1 MVGKILKLMFTRGLS
16 MKRWNNFPRIEDVS
30 HLDNIGYKVHIA
42 LFLAYLEEKNG
53 TSVDREFL
61 IKRIIFNSFRGL
73 VISDIHSGTRDYIM
87 EIDSDI
93 FSEIE
98 KKAYIAI
105 FEKEAPSHIKE
116 DMENTINDNSKTIEL
131 DIIFA
136 AKKYAAYR
144 ECLVNEKVYSDMYEV
159 PLKGLIISLE
169 KQRKKLKSLDIL
181 LGNDNYIKFLSH
193 IRRLSHSLRWNQ
205 EKRMFPV
212 SVMSHLVI
220 ITFISYVL
228 GKIENDNGGNYNI
241 LELMLK
247 SIYHDIPEAITGD
260 IITPTKKSVSGFEEV
275 LERVE
280 IKMMDDYLFY
290 YVEDDYKELVSDY
303 MLQPFEGDH
312 GVLSKKADIL
322 SALFEAKVE
331 VNNGATNFYD
341 IYRKI
346 KKKVNSFDS
355 VSVDYFVRDALDS
368 FDDVSDD
375 INLNN

>member
-1 MVGKILKLMFTRGLS
+1 MIGKLLKLMLTRGLS

-30 HLDNIGYKVHIA
+30 HLDNIWYKLHVA

-53 TSVDREFL
+53 NKVDREFL
-61 IKRIIFNSFRGL
+61 IKKIIFSSFRWL
-73 VISDIHSGTRDYIM
+73 VISDIHSWTRDYIM
-87 EIDSDI
+87 EIDPDI

-98 KKAYIAI
+98 KKAYTAI
-105 FEKEAPSHIKE
+105 FEKEVPEYLLEDIK
-116 DMENTINDNSKTIEL
+116 NTIHDESKTLEL

-144 ECLVNEKVYSDMYEV
+144 ECLVNEKVFSDMYEV

-169 KQRKKLKSLDIL
+169 EQRKKLKSLDIL
-181 LGNDNYIKFLSH
+181 LGNDNYVKFLSH

-220 ITFISYVL
+220 ITFLSYVL
-228 GKIENDNGGNYNI
+228 WKIENNNGEKYNI

-260 IITPTKKSVSGFEEV
+260 IITPTKKSVPWFEEV
-275 LERVE
+275 LEKAE

-290 YVEDDYKELVSDY
+290 YVEDDYKDLVSSY
-303 MLQPFEGDH
+303 MLQPFEWKH
-312 GVLSKKADIL
+312 GKLAKQADIL

-331 VNNGATNFYD
+331 VNNGSNNFYD
-341 IYRKI
+341 IYRKV
-346 KKKVNSFDS
+346 KKKVNSFES
-355 VSVDYFVRDALDS
+355 HSVDYFLRDVLES
-368 FDDVSDD
+368 FDDEWDD